1 PAISNPVIPAK
12 TKNQKLKFR
21 HSRAGGNPETQSCKN
36 LLEMAETQRTWIP
49 AFAGMTRKSY
59 CDFG

>member
-1 PAISNPVIPAK
+1 MDESFPKNKKSK
-12 TKNQKLKFR
+12 TEIR